1 MGVTQMSTSKA
12 THAKAPAKTIEIPQS
27 AMQDAGIVDAVNRL
41 EKMLERHLTDL
52 KNRESAAG

>member
-1 MGVTQMSTSKA
+1 MSTSKA